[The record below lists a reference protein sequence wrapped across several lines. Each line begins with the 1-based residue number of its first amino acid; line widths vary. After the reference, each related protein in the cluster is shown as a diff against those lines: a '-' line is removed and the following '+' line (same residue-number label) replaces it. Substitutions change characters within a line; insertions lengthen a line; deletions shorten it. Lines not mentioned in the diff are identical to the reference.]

1 VQVLAAY
8 TNPESHNA
16 QPHRQT
22 DGRPDGRTDRQTDG
36 QQAAANSRS
45 YCVAVRSAKK
55 AVALQGMDQSIHN
68 THTYSHK

>member
-16 QPHRQT
+16 QRHRRT
-22 DGRPDGRTDRQTDG
+22 DGQTDG

-45 YCVAVRSAKK
+45 YCVAVRSAKN
-55 AVALQGMDQSIHN
+55 AVLSVN
-68 THTYSHK
+68 VTFRL